1 MVKEKTLS
9 RANKQL
15 SKQLITLARKSGGS
29 FKTVADRARI
39 ASRLAERML
48 KLNIQIRDV
57 SNIKTNHVEIY
68 IKSRQSENI
77 SKRTMQNEM
86 AAIRAIL
93 TTAGR
98 TKLADPN
105 HSRLSNSAL
114 GLSESNRDGSKIAIS
129 DDRYHAALV
138 HIREKDEGVAAAMQL
153 ARYLGLRTEEAVQ
166 SAKSLKTW
174 RQTLN
179 KGEERLRIVFG
190 TKGGRPRETTVVNRD
205 AVIKAVDEAI
215 NYADSHGGKLI
226 DKPTLHS
233 AIDRYRN
240 TLKDAGLTGKESPH
254 SLRYA
259 YAREA
264 TDYHMQHGLSRKE
277 AEAMVS
283 MDLGHGDGR
292 GHYVARVY
300 TRMGDDELP

>member
-1 MVKEKTLS
+1 MS

-15 SKQLITLARKSGGS
+15 TKQLITLARKSGGS
-29 FKTVADRARI
+29 FKTVTDRARI
-39 ASRLAERML
+39 ASRFSASML

-57 SNIKTNHVEIY
+57 SNIKTNHVELY
-68 IKSRQSENI
+68 IKSRQSEDI

-86 AAIRAIL
+86 AAIRAIFN
-93 TTAGR
+93 TAGR

-105 HSRLSNSAL
+105 HERLSNSAL
-114 GLSESNRDGSKIAIS
+114 GLSGASRDGSKVAIS
-129 DDRYHAALV
+129 DERYHTALV
-138 HIREKDEGVAAAMQL
+138 HVRDKDEGVAAAMQL

-174 RQTLN
+174 QQALN
-179 KGEERLRIVFG
+179 KGDERIRVVFG
-190 TKGGRPRETTVVNRD
+190 TKGGRPRDTTIVNRD
-205 AVIKAVDEAI
+205 IVIRAVSSAIK
-215 NYADSHGGKLI
+215 YADEHNGRLI
-226 DKPTLHS
+226 DRPSLHS

-240 TLKDAGLTGKESPH
+240 ILKDAGLTGRESPH

-259 YAREA
+259 YSREA
-264 TDYHMQHGLSRKE
+264 TEYHMSKGFSRKE

-300 TRMGDDELP
+300 NRTNESGE

>member
-1 MVKEKTLS
+1 MS

-15 SKQLITLARKSGGS
+15 SKQLMTLARKSGGS

-39 ASRLAERML
+39 ACRLAATML
-48 KLNIQIRDV
+48 TLNIQIRDV
-57 SNIKTNHVEIY
+57 SHIKTNHIELY
-68 IKSRQSENI
+68 IKSRQSNNI

-86 AAIRAIL
+86 AAIRSIL

-105 HSRLSNSAL
+105 HERLSNSAL
-114 GLSESNRDGSKIAIS
+114 GLSGASREGAKVAIS
-129 DDRYHAALV
+129 DERYRAALRHV
-138 HIREKDEGVAAAMQL
+138 CDKDDGVAIAMQL
-153 ARYLGLRTEEAVQ
+153 ARHLGLRTEEAVQ

-174 RQTLN
+174 QRALQR
-179 KGEERLRIVFG
+179 GDERIRVVFG
-190 TKGGRPRETTVVNRD
+190 TKGGRPRETTIINRNTLIPVVN
-205 AVIKAVDEAI
+205 AAIKYTDKYNGRLI
-215 NYADSHGGKLI
+215 N
-226 DKPTLHS
+226 KPSLHS

-240 TLKDAGLTGKESPH
+240 ILKGVGLTGKESPH

-259 YAREA
+259 YSKDASE
-264 TDYHMQHGLSRKE
+264 YHMSQGLSRKE

-292 GHYVARVY
+292 GHYIARVY
-300 TRMGDDELP
+300 NRVGE